1 MTISREIDSCKPLI
15 LKGLQKKSENISTH
29 LLTLLIMRAIL
40 QLEQGKRKNPLLDV
54 TIRCLIYM
62 ERRMTY
68 ENDAQYFWRRFV

>member
-1 MTISREIDSCKPLI
+1 MISRTT
-15 LKGLQKKSENISTH
+15 KGKCEKKCEISTRY
-29 LLTLLIMRAIL
+29 LTLLIMRAIL

-54 TIRCLIYM
+54 TNRCLIYM